1 MKPQYSDRLR
11 AELGPVTWQRR
22 LASSP
27 RSVVWTAGIASTPVV
42 VKQIVGGAAAAARF
56 DREVAALVI
65 AARADPPVVPRLLGA
80 DPDERVLVLEHLQAG
95 PLPDDWLVEYATSLA
110 RLHATAAD
118 GDALP
123 RWRPPETTDLQ
134 AFLSFAQALDVAVPR
149 LVGGELNAL
158 LGRLC
163 AQPERAAL
171 LHGDP
176 CPPNDLHTAAGARW
190 VDLEGASLGDGMTE
204 LAYLR
209 IGFPTCWC
217 VTAPEPADLAAA
229 EHAYRTA
236 WRAATGADPA
246 GDLTDACAGWLLR
259 GDSLVERAHRETTD
273 HLAAALRQDWAWG
286 TATARQRLIHRLG
299 VVAELATDDTALA
312 AFGRLCA
319 GLLDQAAARW
329 PGLRPLPASRA
340 TAPIIRRRPGRAWRR
355 QRTDL
360 P

>member
-11 AELGPVTWQRR
+11 AELGAVTWRRR

-27 RSVVWTAGIASTPVV
+27 RSVVWTADIASTPVV
-42 VKQIVGGAAAAARF
+42 VKQVVGGADAAARF
-56 DREVAALVI
+56 DREVMALTI

-80 DPDERVLVLEHLQAG
+80 DPDERVLVLERVRAG
-95 PLPDDWLVEYATSLA
+95 PLPEDWLVGYATSLA
-110 RLHATAAD
+110 RLHATATPS
-118 GDALP
+118 DALA
-123 RWRPPETTDLQ
+123 RWVPPDPTDLQ
-134 AFLSFAQALDVAVPR
+134 AFLTFAKALGVAVPR
-149 LVGGELNAL
+149 LAGGELNAL
-158 LGRLC
+158 LGRL
-163 AQPERAAL
+163 AKEPERPAL

-176 CPPNDLHTAAGARW
+176 CPANDLHTAAGVRW

-217 VTAPEPADLAAA
+217 VTAPEPAALAAA
-229 EHAYRTA
+229 EQAYRTA

-259 GDSLVERAHRETTD
+259 GDTLVERARRQTTD

-299 VVAELATDDTALA
+299 VVAALATDDTALPVV
-312 AFGRLCA
+312 GRLCA
-319 GLLDQAAARW
+319 DLVDQAAACW
-329 PGLRPLPASRA
+329 PGLPPLPVSRA
-340 TAPIIRRRPGRAWRR
+340 TAPIIR
-355 QRTDL
+355 
-360 P
+360 